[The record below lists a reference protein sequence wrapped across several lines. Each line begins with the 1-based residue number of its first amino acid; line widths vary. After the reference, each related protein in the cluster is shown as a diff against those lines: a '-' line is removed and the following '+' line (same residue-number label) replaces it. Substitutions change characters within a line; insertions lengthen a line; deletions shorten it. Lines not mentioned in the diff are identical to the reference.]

1 MSTEVEIRAPA
12 EQTEGTRSQI
22 LRWLKSVGESVTEN
36 EPLIELETDKV
47 TVEVPS
53 PGSGTLREIL
63 KQEQDEIGPG
73 ELLGRIEADGAGR
86 SASSGTRA
94 SDDARVSSSNLNA
107 SADTTRPG
115 ASADAV
121 RAAADAAMQG
131 SADAV
136 VSVPIA
142 TPNDADGGRT
152 GQGDRAGS
160 RDAYA
165 SGTVLGSHAGSN
177 DASNGQVAHQRA
189 AGVEAPGLAAQP
201 LSPAVKRLL
210 AERGLDASAVRG
222 TGQGGRIT
230 VANILAHGHPGGA
243 QSASTS
249 TAVGSAASQAQL
261 VRGAPSAGSALG
273 GRASSGGSSPNEG
286 AELVGGGAGHGR
298 GVGMGRDAGLGRDAG
313 DALFSG
319 AGASSSRSAQTAADG
334 ATDAGGPW
342 HRVPHT
348 ATRKRIAEHM
358 VQSLLL
364 TAPHVTT
371 VFEADLT
378 AVLEHRQRNKDDFM
392 RRGAPLTLTAYF
404 LQATVVAIRAVPE
417 ANSRWTDSALEV
429 FDSMHIGVATALE
442 TGLVVPVLRDMQSRD
457 LFETAKGLDDLI
469 SRARYGRLT
478 PADMRGGTFTISNH
492 GVSGSLVATPI
503 IINQP
508 QSAIL
513 GVGKLEKRP
522 VVVTSE
528 DTGED
533 RIVIRPRCYV
543 TLTID
548 HRVMDGHQANRFL
561 QTFVEWLAKPQ

>member
-1 MSTEVEIRAPA
+1 MSSEVEIRAPA

-22 LRWLKSVGESVTEN
+22 LRWLKAVGESVTEN

-73 ELLGRIEADGAGR
+73 ELLGRIEAAGAAVAARRGTEAPAAQTNGGAKP
-86 SASSGTRA
+86 ASIAALEGA
-94 SDDARVSSSNLNA
+94 SD
-107 SADTTRPG
+107 
-115 ASADAV
+115 
-121 RAAADAAMQG
+121 
-131 SADAV
+131 
-136 VSVPIA
+136 
-142 TPNDADGGRT
+142 
-152 GQGDRAGS
+152 
-160 RDAYA
+160 
-165 SGTVLGSHAGSN
+165 
-177 DASNGQVAHQRA
+177 
-189 AGVEAPGLAAQP
+189 AGVPGFAANNF
-201 LSPAVKRLL
+201 SPAVRRLL
-210 AERGLDASAVRG
+210 AERGLDASDVRG
-222 TGQGGRIT
+222 SGQGGRIT
-230 VANILAHGHPGGA
+230 VADVLARSAGPGG
-243 QSASTS
+243 S
-249 TAVGSAASQAQL
+249 AVGHAENAPAA
-261 VRGAPSAGSALG
+261 V
-273 GRASSGGSSPNEG
+273 
-286 AELVGGGAGHGR
+286 
-298 GVGMGRDAGLGRDAG
+298 
-313 DALFSG
+313 
-319 AGASSSRSAQTAADG
+319 ADG
-334 ATDAGGPW
+334 ATVVQGPADVAGPS

-358 VQSLLL
+358 VQSLLH

-378 AVLEHRQRNKDDFM
+378 AVLEHRRLNKDDFA

-404 LQATVVAIRAVPE
+404 LQAAVAAIRAVPE

-442 TGLVVPVLRDMQSRD
+442 TGLVVPVLRDVQSRD
-457 LFETAKGLDDLI
+457 LFETAKGLDDLV
-469 SRARYGRLT
+469 SRARDGHLT
-478 PADMRGGTFTISNH
+478 PADVRGGTFTISNH

-522 VVVTSE
+522 VVLTSE
-528 DTGED
+528 DGED

-561 QTFVEWLAKPQ
+561 QTFLERLATPE